1 MRVPSG
7 EKEGLTFTAPF
18 EVNCFIAPVA
28 TSTSQMFGLPEREEK
43 KAIFFPSGDQFVWK
57 SPPRPVVSWRELDSV
72 NEKSQIFMSPARSEL
87 KAMFLPSGDHAPR
100 LSSRVVLITDSGDPV
115 AANSPVCGET
125 GSFQMSA
132 FWRIVAKARRFP
144 SRETATSTPS
154 PAPFFTFSS
163 APSLLPS
170 PCTTPRQMFIP

>member
-57 SPPRPVVSWRELDSV
+57 SPPRPVVSCRELDSV
-72 NEKSQIFMSPARSEL
+72 NEKTQISISPPRSQFQ
-87 KAMFLPSGDHAPR
+87 AMFLPSH
-100 LSSRVVLITDSGDPV
+100 
-115 AANSPVCGET
+115 NHSP
-125 GSFQMSA
+125 
-132 FWRIVAKARRFP
+132 
-144 SRETATSTPS
+144 
-154 PAPFFTFSS
+154 
-163 APSLLPS
+163 
-170 PCTTPRQMFIP
+170 